1 MQNLN
6 RALSTGQI
14 PNELNYTS
22 SKLNDP
28 TIDLLKLRYNTFYK
42 TPQFFDKRFHPC
54 LKSLPGYETI
64 LDNLVEQNKENSLTK
79 EMQERKECTTIK
91 EVAENIISD
100 EVL

>member
-22 SKLNDP
+22 SKVNDP

-42 TPQFFDKRFHPC
+42 TPQYFDKRFHPC

-64 LDNLVEQNKENSLTK
+64 LDNLVEQNKDNSLTK
-79 EMQERKECTTIK
+79 EMQERKEYATKK
-91 EVAENIISD
+91 EVENIISD